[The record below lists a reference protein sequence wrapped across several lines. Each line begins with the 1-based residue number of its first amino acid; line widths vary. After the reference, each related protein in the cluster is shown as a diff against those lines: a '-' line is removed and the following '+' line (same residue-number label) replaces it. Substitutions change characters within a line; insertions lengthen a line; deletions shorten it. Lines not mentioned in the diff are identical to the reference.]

1 MADTCRLLF
10 RTQDLSLIKSFCI
23 EQWEKM
29 LRNEISP
36 QDFIFA
42 FEVTL
47 GMYRSVRSLS
57 VSADRRSENA
67 TNHPPGAVLSSKRLE
82 FDKRDEPQYG
92 ERVPW
97 LVPVRNKRKINEVA
111 TGPIEFLGH
120 RANRL
125 DADFYIE
132 RTLKALERIFLLVG
146 AQPRTWYD
154 KARRTQRYGQ
164 RGFTPEPEEAV
175 DGKGKPAKAKG
186 DGTLLHVMRSKM
198 CRVCQARNTDRP
210 TQICDDCAR
219 HPDAAAHHL
228 LVRQHAAER
237 RQMDLLRLCASCA
250 RIPANEARECIAV
263 ECPILYDRFRAQR
276 DLEDAAT
283 FTPILESL
291 ARSH

>member
-1 MADTCRLLF
+1 MCHSLL
-10 RTQDLSLIKSFCI
+10 
-23 EQWEKM
+23 
-29 LRNEISP
+29 
-36 QDFIFA
+36 A
-42 FEVTL
+42 FVT
-47 GMYRSVRSLS
+47 
-57 VSADRRSENA
+57 DRCSENA

-97 LVPVRNKRKINEVA
+97 VVPVRNKRKINEVA
-111 TGPIEFLGH
+111 TGPLDFLGH

-164 RGFTPEPEEAV
+164 RGFTPEPEGDEGGGGGDDV
-175 DGKGKPAKAKG
+175 KPGAAKLKAKG
-186 DGTLLHVMRSKM
+186 DGTLLHALRSKM
-198 CRVCQARNTDRP
+198 CRVCQQRNTDRP
-210 TQICDDCAR
+210 TQICDECAR
-219 HPDAAAHHL
+219 HPDASAHHL

-250 RIPANEARECIAV
+250 HIPANEARECIAV
-263 ECPILYDRFRAQR
+263 ECPVLYDRFRAQR

-283 FTPILESL
+283 FTPILDAL
-291 ARSH
+291 AR